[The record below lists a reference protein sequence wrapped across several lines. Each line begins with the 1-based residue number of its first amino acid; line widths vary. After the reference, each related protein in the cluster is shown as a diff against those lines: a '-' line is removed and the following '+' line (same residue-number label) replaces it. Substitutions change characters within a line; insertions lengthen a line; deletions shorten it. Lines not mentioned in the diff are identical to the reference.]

1 MIEVTQPAP
10 LTGNISAPVRAPW
23 PLWVRPMDG
32 RRFSHAPGSLLSS
45 SSAKPLVEVW
55 GPPFWLIPLP
65 LTAFHTRNFLHWIWK
80 IGIFPLQQYF
90 KHLSS
95 LISPCCFLLCEPSN
109 PSPFDQHV
117 FWILGHFSLSFS
129 LDCLPLL
136 DAFFASWGPHV
147 DSWDFSII
155 AQKEEFITHTPEYT
169 FQGDFSILLQQSEVF
184 FCGSFIQLS
193 PVQSHIL
200 LQQIKSLFQ
209 EQNPG
214 ATQTRDSLKPPT
226 LAQRTFRFIQFLPL
240 SF

>member
-136 DAFFASWGPHV
+136 DALFASWGPHV

-169 FQGDFSILLQQSEVF
+169 FQGDFSILLQQSEV
-184 FCGSFIQLS
+184 SLW
-193 PVQSHIL
+193 IL
-200 LQQIKSLFQ
+200 HPAVSVSK
-209 EQNPG
+209 
-214 ATQTRDSLKPPT
+214 
-226 LAQRTFRFIQFLPL
+226 
-240 SF
+240 

>member
-95 LISPCCFLLCEPSN
+95 LISPCCFLLSEPSN

-136 DAFFASWGPHV
+136 DALFASWGPHV

-184 FCGSFIQLS
+184 LWILHPAVPSAEPHTIAADKISLS
-193 PVQSHIL
+193 RAEPRCYTDQGLS
-200 LQQIKSLFQ
+200 
-209 EQNPG
+209 
-214 ATQTRDSLKPPT
+214 QTSYSGTEDI
-226 LAQRTFRFIQFLPL
+226 RFIQFLPL